1 MESFFTYIIE
11 FYFKLICILQ
21 TLWKKYSQK
30 DIEKP
35 IVPKIETIKDITEKY
50 VEKHKTKFLKTFD
63 SEYAN
68 KITMNFNID
77 TVYYSKKQFQEML
90 KDVNNPLEKQWKT
103 RLLFETTPRGNIIM
117 FYDPYKLGFAYYC
130 DQSLPYDIINAV
142 AMKYVVVFQCQ
153 EFFMDEHIV
162 PENKPSPLLK
172 LLEED
177 KPEKTEEKNKETVS
191 KNEKG
196 DKEMLKSGPFAK
208 FKNYNNVSS
217 KISENKKDS
226 DKKEKQKER
235 NRFINLG
242 KICNFKLL
250 QPPPKKKT
258 SPVFT
263 SHLVND
269 LFENSD
275 TQKQVFSYRDF
286 KQKLKTT

>member
-11 FYFKLICILQ
+11 FYFKLLCILQ

-30 DIEKP
+30 EIEKP
-35 IVPKIETIKDITEKY
+35 VLKVETIKDITEKY

-63 SEYAN
+63 AEYPN

-77 TVYYSKKQFQEML
+77 PVYYSKKQFQEML
-90 KDVNNPLEKQWKT
+90 KDINNPLEKQWKT

-153 EFFMDEHIV
+153 DFFMDEHIV
-162 PENKPSPLLK
+162 PQDKPSPLLK
-172 LLEED
+172 LVEED
-177 KPEKTEEKNKETVS
+177 KPEKSLEEAN
-191 KNEKG
+191 NEKL
-196 DKEMLKSGPFAK
+196 DKEILKSGPFAK
-208 FKNYNNVSS
+208 FKNYNKVSS
-217 KISENKKDS
+217 KVSENKKNANKS
-226 DKKEKQKER
+226 EKLEKQKER

-258 SPVFT
+258 NPVFE
-263 SHLVND
+263 SQLAND
-269 LFENSD
+269 LFENSSV
-275 TQKQVFSYRDF
+275 QKQVFSYRDF

>member
-1 MESFFTYIIE
+1 
-11 FYFKLICILQ
+11 
-21 TLWKKYSQK
+21 
-30 DIEKP
+30 
-35 IVPKIETIKDITEKY
+35 
-50 VEKHKTKFLKTFD
+50 
-63 SEYAN
+63 
-68 KITMNFNID
+68 MNFNIHP
-77 TVYYSKKQFQEML
+77 VYYSKKQFQEML
-90 KDVNNPLEKQWKT
+90 KDVNNPLEKEWKT

-130 DQSLPYDIINAV
+130 DQYLPYDIINAV

-162 PENKPSPLLK
+162 PEDKPSPLLK

-177 KPEKTEEKNKETVS
+177 KPEKSLETTKEAN
-191 KNEKG
+191 NEKL

-217 KISENKKDS
+217 KISENKKSS
-226 DKKEKQKER
+226 DKPEKQKER

-258 SPVFT
+258 SPVFA
-263 SHLVND
+263 SQLAND
-269 LFENSD
+269 LFENSA

>member
-11 FYFKLICILQ
+11 FYFKLLCILQ

-30 DIEKP
+30 EIEKP
-35 IVPKIETIKDITEKY
+35 VLKVETIKDITEKY

-63 SEYAN
+63 AEYPN

-77 TVYYSKKQFQEML
+77 PVYYSKKQFQEML
-90 KDVNNPLEKQWKT
+90 KDINNPLEKQWKT

-172 LLEED
+172 LFEED
-177 KPEKTEEKNKETVS
+177 KPEKPLETKIEKEDM
-191 KNEKG
+191 EKI
-196 DKEMLKSGPFAK
+196 KSGPFAK
-208 FKNYNNVSS
+208 FKNYNKVSS
-217 KISENKKDS
+217 KVTENKKTS
-226 DKKEKQKER
+226 DKPEKQKER

-250 QPPPKKKT
+250 QQPFKKKT
-258 SPVFT
+258 APVFE
-263 SHLVND
+263 SQLAND
-269 LFENSD
+269 LFENSA

-286 KQKLKTT
+286 KKSMKTH

>member
-11 FYFKLICILQ
+11 FYFKLLCILQ

-30 DIEKP
+30 EIEKP
-35 IVPKIETIKDITEKY
+35 VPKVETIKDITEKY

-63 SEYAN
+63 AEYAN
-68 KITMNFNID
+68 KITINFNID
-77 TVYYSKKQFQEML
+77 PVYYSKKQFQEML
-90 KDVNNPLEKQWKT
+90 KDINNPLEKQWKT

-130 DQSLPYDIINAV
+130 DQYLPYDIINAV

-172 LLEED
+172 LIEED
-177 KPEKTEEKNKETVS
+177 KPEKTEET
-191 KNEKG
+191 KNEKM
-196 DKEMLKSGPFAK
+196 DIEKIKSGPFAK
-208 FKNYNNVSS
+208 FKNYNKVSS
-217 KISENKKDS
+217 KVNENKKAS
-226 DKKEKQKER
+226 DKQEKQKER

-250 QPPPKKKT
+250 QQPFKKKT
-258 SPVFT
+258 NPVFE
-263 SHLVND
+263 SQLAND
-269 LFENSD
+269 LFENSA
-275 TQKQVFSYRDF
+275 TQKQVFSYRDY
-286 KQKLKTT
+286 KNKIKTN

>member
-11 FYFKLICILQ
+11 FYFKLLCILQ
-21 TLWKKYSQK
+21 TLWQKHSQK
-30 DIEKP
+30 EIEKP
-35 IVPKIETIKDITEKY
+35 VLKVETIKDITEKY

-63 SEYAN
+63 AEYPN

-90 KDVNNPLEKQWKT
+90 KDVNNPLEKEWKK
-103 RLLFETTPRGNIIM
+103 RILFETTPRGNIIM
-117 FYDPYKLGFAYYC
+117 FYDSYKLGFAYYC

-172 LLEED
+172 LFEED
-177 KPEKTEEKNKETVS
+177 KSEKPLEET

-196 DKEMLKSGPFAK
+196 DIEKMKSGPFAK
-208 FKNYNNVSS
+208 FKNYNKVSS
-217 KISENKKDS
+217 KVSENKKGL
-226 DKKEKQKER
+226 EKQKER

-250 QPPPKKKT
+250 QSPPKKKT
-258 SPVFT
+258 NPVFE
-263 SHLVND
+263 SQLAND
-269 LFENSD
+269 LFENSSV
-275 TQKQVFSYRDF
+275 QKQVFSYRDF
-286 KQKLKTT
+286 KKSMKTH

>member
-35 IVPKIETIKDITEKY
+35 ILPKIETIKDITEKY

-90 KDVNNPLEKQWKT
+90 KDVNNPLERQWKT

-162 PENKPSPLLK
+162 PQDKPSPLLK
-172 LLEED
+172 LVEED
-177 KPEKTEEKNKETVS
+177 KPEKTLDT
-191 KNEKG
+191 KNEKE
-196 DKEMLKSGPFAK
+196 DMEKIKSGPFAK
-208 FKNYNNVSS
+208 FKNYNKVSS
-217 KISENKKDS
+217 KVSENKKNANKS
-226 DKKEKQKER
+226 EKLEKQKER

-250 QPPPKKKT
+250 QIPPSKKKT
-258 SPVFT
+258 NPVFE
-263 SHLVND
+263 SQLAND
-269 LFENSD
+269 LFENSSV
-275 TQKQVFSYRDF
+275 QKQVFSYRDF